1 MTLFDLPV
9 GGKARLAPVREKEN
23 VAVAGLLR
31 LGVEPLA
38 EVRCLFAAPPGDP
51 RAYRMGKV
59 TVALRAETARV
70 ISVLPPKDAPA
81 RSQMP

>member
-9 GGKARLAPVREKEN
+9 GENAQLA
-23 VAVAGLLR
+23 AVCEQNNAAVEGLLR

-59 TVALRAETARV
+59 TVALRAETARA
-70 ISVLPPKDAPA
+70 IPILPPKEDRTSP
-81 RSQMP
+81 QK

>member
-9 GGKARLAPVREKEN
+9 GQNARLAPVREKEN
-23 VAVAGLLR
+23 AAVAGLLR

-38 EVRCLFAAPPGDP
+38 DVRCLFAAPPGDP

-59 TVALRAETARV
+59 TVALRAETARA
-70 ISVLPPKDAPA
+70 IPVLPPKEAPT
-81 RSQMP
+81 SPQN

>member
-9 GGKARLAPVREKEN
+9 GENAQLAPVRKKEN
-23 VAVAGLLR
+23 AAVAGLLR
-31 LGVEPLA
+31 LGVEPLS

-70 ISVLPPKDAPA
+70 IPVLPPKDLPNPP
-81 RSQMP
+81 QK